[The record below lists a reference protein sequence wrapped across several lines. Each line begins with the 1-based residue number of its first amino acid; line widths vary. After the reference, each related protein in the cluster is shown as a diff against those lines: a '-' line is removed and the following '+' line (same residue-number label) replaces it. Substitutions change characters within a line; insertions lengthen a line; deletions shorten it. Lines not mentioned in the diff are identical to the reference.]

1 MQLRPEEFSF
11 IFTRLSNLLTSTAC
25 RSDLLQASAVTGKCS
40 GRPNKRLVGLRIL
53 VHEQSYLNR
62 GHRIQHVKIVMKS
75 HMVNPYYWAE
85 QLSATNMLHVPAFQL
100 APALEPH
107 CNAHKPIF
115 SNRLSS
121 SPINFIFSTSQQGSF
136 YFQKFLH
143 KLHWDPYLPIKEAR
157 FLWQEVETNPG
168 NSILE
173 SSHISKFKILF

>member
-11 IFTRLSNLLTSTAC
+11 IFTRLSNLLTSIAY

-40 GRPNKRLVGLRIL
+40 GRPSNRLVELKIL
-53 VHEQSYLNR
+53 VHEQLYFNW
-62 GHRIQHVKIVMKS
+62 GHRIQHVKTVIKS
-75 HMVNPYYWAE
+75 LMVNPYYWAE
-85 QLSATNMLHVPAFQL
+85 QLSARNMLHVPASQL

-107 CNAHKPIF
+107 CNAHQPIF

-121 SPINFIFSTSQQGSF
+121 CPIDFIFSISQQGSF

-157 FLWQEVETNPG
+157 FLWQEVGANPG